1 MQLISPAETRFDQ
14 IEGHLANRFATH
26 FSIFSADALAFWTA
40 FIAAV
45 LTRHAYGGQFAPSD
59 YWPFIV
65 VLPGFVLVYG
75 AVGLYPGI
83 GIHPAR
89 ELRGI
94 VYANSLVYL
103 LLMAGTFLSKTGTL
117 YSRLAFAGAW
127 VLSIV
132 LVTIFRNLVRTI
144 LGGKPWWG
152 VPVVVFGGGETAT
165 RVVDTLRAQPS
176 LGFKVA
182 AVLGDSD
189 LSLAPLMAS
198 QFGLRYAIVA
208 MPGVTPKR
216 LDEIL
221 SRYAHRFAHFLV
233 IPNVSAATML
243 WVTPRDFGGTL
254 GLEIPQ
260 KLLHPS
266 SRILK
271 RVFDLLMAT
280 VAGIIFL
287 PVLALI
293 AVLVKATSRGPV
305 IYSQPRVGRNRRIFH
320 ACKFRTMVEDADQV
334 LDSHLARFPER
345 QLEWRIN
352 RKLRNDPRLTRTG
365 RFLRRTSLD
374 ELPQLWNILRGDM
387 GLVGPRPIAEDE
399 LVRYGESIEL
409 YAKVLPGI
417 TGLWQVS
424 GRNNTTYEERVHF
437 DEYYV
442 RNWSVWLDLW
452 IVGRTVRTVI
462 SGEGAY

>member
-1 MQLISPAETRFDQ
+1 MQLLSPAETQLDQ
-14 IEGHLANRFATH
+14 IEGHLASRFATH
-26 FSIFSADALAFWTA
+26 TSIFVADALAFWIA
-40 FIAAV
+40 FVAAV

-59 YWPFIV
+59 YWPFV
-65 VLPGFVLVYG
+65 AVLPGFVLVYG
-75 AVGLYPGI
+75 AIGLYPGI

-94 VYANSLVYL
+94 VYANSIVYL

-117 YSRLAFAGAW
+117 YSRLAFGGAW
-127 VLSIV
+127 GLSIL
-132 LVTIFRNLVRTI
+132 LVTIFRNLVRAS
-144 LGGKPWWG
+144 LGGKRWWG
-152 VPVVVFGGGETAT
+152 VPVVVFGAGETGM
-165 RVVDTLRAQPS
+165 RLVNMLRAQPS

-182 AVLGDSD
+182 AVLDDAS

-198 QFGLRYAIVA
+198 QFGIRYAIVA

-233 IPNVSAATML
+233 IPGFSAATML

-266 SRILK
+266 SRALK
-271 RVFDLLMAT
+271 RIFDLLLAAI
-280 VAGIIFL
+280 VGIVSL
-287 PVLALI
+287 PVLVLVA
-293 AVLVKATSRGPV
+293 ALVKATSRGPV
-305 IYSQPRVGRNRRIFH
+305 IYSQPRVGRNRRVFR
-320 ACKFRTMVEDADQV
+320 AYKFRTMVNDADQV
-334 LDSHLARFPER
+334 LDAHLAQFPER

-352 RKLRNDPRLTRTG
+352 RKLRNDPRLTRAG

-374 ELPQLWNILRGDM
+374 ELPQLWNIFRGDM

-399 LVRYGESIEL
+399 LVRYGDSMEL
-409 YAKVLPGI
+409 YTKVLPGI

-424 GRNNTTYEERVHF
+424 GRNETTYEERVHF

-452 IVGRTVRTVI
+452 IVGRTIRTVI